1 MWNRTLSGRAGPGSL
16 GEGVMI
22 VMRYIICMGMLL
34 FLQLHNAIASD
45 FSEFDNAFTSPVQTW
60 NNAENGT
67 LALGG
72 NTHIY
77 GFDEVDK
84 DFDDKVKIKLK
95 AIIDNETWKTF
106 CHIGFV
112 EDSPQGY
119 ICKVDSF
126 NNILDINTI
135 PEFDVN
141 FDDVDNIS
149 ISNSSNL
156 NATFNYVSGE
166 LDLPPGDYNKI
177 TISTENAMVYFKP
190 GKFKIKTLSLTN
202 GTNLIFPRAC

>member
-1 MWNRTLSGRAGPGSL
+1 
-16 GEGVMI
+16 
-22 VMRYIICMGMLL
+22 MRYIICMGMLL

-72 NTHIY
+72 DTHIY
-77 GFDEVDK
+77 GFNEGDK
-84 DFDDKVKIKLK
+84 DSDDKIKIKLK
-95 AIIDNETWKTF
+95 AIVDNETWKTF

-119 ICKVDSF
+119 VCKVDSF

-135 PEFDVN
+135 PEFDV
-141 FDDVDNIS
+141 
-149 ISNSSNL
+149 
-156 NATFNYVSGE
+156 
-166 LDLPPGDYNKI
+166 
-177 TISTENAMVYFKP
+177 
-190 GKFKIKTLSLTN
+190 
-202 GTNLIFPRAC
+202 